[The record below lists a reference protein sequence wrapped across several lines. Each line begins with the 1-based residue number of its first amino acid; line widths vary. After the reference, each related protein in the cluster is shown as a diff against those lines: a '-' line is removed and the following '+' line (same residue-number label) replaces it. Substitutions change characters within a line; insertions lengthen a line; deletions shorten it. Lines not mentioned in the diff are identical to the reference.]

1 MMIEVTLM
9 TGDKITIN
17 SDQILE
23 VSTIGP
29 ETLIRFANDNRLR
42 VKESTETIVDLIL
55 DWQRKRWMPL
65 V

>member
-1 MMIEVTLM
+1 M
-9 TGDKITIN
+9 TGDKLTIN
-17 SDQILE
+17 SDQIIEL
-23 VSTIGP
+23 STIGP

-42 VKESTETIVDLIL
+42 VKETTETIVDMIL

>member
-1 MMIEVTLM
+1 MIEVTLL

-17 SDQILE
+17 CDHILE

-29 ETLIRFANDNRLR
+29 ETLLRFTNDNRLR
-42 VKESTETIVDLIL
+42 IKESTETIVDMIL

>member
-1 MMIEVTLM
+1 MIEITLM

-17 SDQILE
+17 SDHILE

>member
-1 MMIEVTLM
+1 MIEITLM

>member
-1 MMIEVTLM
+1 MIEVTLM
-9 TGDKITIN
+9 TGDKLTIN
-17 SDQILE
+17 SDQIIEL
-23 VSTIGP
+23 STIGP

-42 VKESTETIVDLIL
+42 VKETTETIVDMIL

>member
-1 MMIEVTLM
+1 M